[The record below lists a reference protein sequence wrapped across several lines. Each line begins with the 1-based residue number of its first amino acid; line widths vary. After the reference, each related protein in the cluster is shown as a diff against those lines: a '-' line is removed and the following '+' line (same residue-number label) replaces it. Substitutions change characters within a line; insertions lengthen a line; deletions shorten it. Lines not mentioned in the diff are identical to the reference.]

1 MIGLDDNLKKKLKNF
16 YINKKYIS
24 FEREIEKLG
33 RLDQLPEF
41 LQSGYAVSKLLN
53 SNSIKKDYLISF
65 YIFKKLLNKYPE
77 NNELLFNFV
86 IASLKVE
93 LFKDAIDILLKKYH
107 LKQNDP
113 KILESLGRLFLAR
126 GDPDKAIKY
135 FEKLILLNSKN
146 IVDGGRITYLASL
159 NYLSE
164 ISQELYSKRAYELG
178 EIFERASSFSKFK
191 KISLNEKK
199 IKIGF
204 VSGDLKTHSVGF
216 FLKGLIECINKK
228 DFNISLFSNLEKN
241 QHDAMTTFFKEN
253 CHNWYDIK
261 DYSDR
266 KLIEL
271 IRFSKIDILID
282 LSGYTQGNRINIFG
296 ARCSPIQILW
306 LGYNNTTGLKNMDY
320 IIADNNLIKESEL
333 DLYREKVLFLPKI
346 WNAMKIPNEL
356 PDVNIL
362 PYNNNLKFH
371 FGSFNNFQKLSKET
385 IKVWS
390 QILNKT
396 DALLFLKN
404 SSGYNEEIIEN
415 LKIKFKKEN
424 VNLDQIIFLKKKEN
438 FIEHLK
444 DYSNIDVALDTFPWT
459 GVTTSFEAHLMG
471 VPVLTLK
478 GFNFNSRCGES
489 INLNLGQEEFIA
501 QTIQDYIDK
510 AILFLSQK
518 SKLLN
523 LRKNLRKKT
532 INSAL
537 FDIGGFTKD
546 FSITLKNLIRKK

>member
-1 MIGLDDNLKKKLKNF
+1 MNDLNDNLRKKLKNY
-16 YINKKYIS
+16 YINRQFNA
-24 FEREIEKLG
+24 FEKTIEKLG
-33 RLDQLPEF
+33 SIDLLPDF

-53 SNSIKKDYLISF
+53 TTSVKTDYLIS
-65 YIFKKLLNKYPE
+65 YSILKNLQKKNPQNLE
-77 NNELLFNFV
+77 FLFNLV
-86 IASLKVE
+86 LASLKTQN
-93 LFKDAIDILLKKYH
+93 FDYTINILLKKYDE
-107 LKQNDP
+107 KKSDV
-113 KILESLGRLFLAR
+113 KILESLGRLYMERA
-126 GDPDKAIKY
+126 DVDKAIKY
-135 FEKLILLNSKN
+135 FEKLVLLNSTE
-146 IVDGGRITYLASL
+146 IIDGGRITYLASL
-159 NYLSE
+159 NYLPE
-164 ISQELYSKRAYELG
+164 ISQEFYSKGAFELG
-178 EIFERASSFSKFK
+178 EIFERVSSFSKFQH
-191 KISLNEKK
+191 ISSNDKK
-199 IKIGF
+199 IKIAF

-216 FLKGLIECINKK
+216 FLKGLIESINKK
-228 DFNISLFSNLEKN
+228 EFNISLFSNLEKN
-241 QHDAMTTFFKEN
+241 QHDAMTSFFKEN
-253 CHNWYDIK
+253 CHYWHDIK
-261 DYSDR
+261 DYSDT

-271 IRFSKIDILID
+271 IRSSKIDILID

-306 LGYNNTTGLKNMDY
+306 LGYNNTIGLKNMDY
-320 IIADNNLIKESEL
+320 IIADHNLIKENEL
-333 DLYREKVLFLPKI
+333 DLYREKILFLPKI

-362 PYNNNLKFH
+362 PYNNNSKFH

-396 DALLFLKN
+396 DALLFLKT

-415 LKIKFKKEN
+415 LKLKFKNEN
-424 VNLDQIIFLKKKEN
+424 VNLDQIIFLKKKKN
-438 FIEHLK
+438 FVEHLK
-444 DYSNIDVALDTFPWT
+444 DYSNIDVALDPFPWT

-501 QTIQDYIDK
+501 QTTQDYIDK

-532 INSAL
+532 INSSL
-537 FDIGGFTKD
+537 FDINGFTED
-546 FSITLKNLIRKK
+546 FSIILKNLINKK

>member
-33 RLDQLPEF
+33 RFDQLPLF

-53 SNSIKKDYLISF
+53 SNSVQKDYLISF
-65 YIFKKLLNKYPE
+65 SIFKKLLNKYPE
-77 NNELLFNFV
+77 NNEFLFNFV
-86 IASLKVE
+86 IASLKVQ
-93 LFKDAIDILLKKYH
+93 LFNDAIDALLKKYNSN
-107 LKQNDP
+107 QNNH
-113 KILESLGRLFLAR
+113 KVLESLGRLFLGR
-126 GDPDKAIKY
+126 GDVDKAIKF
-135 FEKLILLNSKN
+135 FEKLVLLNSKD

-159 NYLSE
+159 NYLTE
-164 ISQELYSKRAYELG
+164 ISQEFYSKGAFELG
-178 EIFERASSFSKFK
+178 EIFERVYFFSKFK
-191 KISLNEKK
+191 HISSNEKK

-204 VSGDLKTHSVGF
+204 VSADLKNHSVGF
-216 FLKGLIECINKK
+216 FLKGLIETINKK
-228 DFNISLFSNLEKN
+228 EFNISLFSNLEKN

-261 DYSDR
+261 DYSDI

-271 IRFSKIDILID
+271 IRSSQIDILID

-320 IIADNNLIKESEL
+320 IIADQNLIKESEL
-333 DLYREKVLFLPKI
+333 DLYSEKILFLPKI

-362 PYNNNLKFH
+362 PYNNNSKFH

-396 DALLFLKN
+396 DALLFLKT
-404 SSGYNEEIIEN
+404 SSDCNEEIIEN
-415 LKIKFKKEN
+415 LKIKFKNEN
-424 VNLDQIIFLKKKEN
+424 VNLDQIIFLKKKQDY
-438 FIEHLK
+438 IEHLK

-489 INLNLGQEEFIA
+489 INLNLDQQEFIA
-501 QTIQDYIDK
+501 QTTHDYIDK

-537 FDIGGFTKD
+537 FDIDGFTRD
-546 FSITLKNLIRKK
+546 FSITLKNLISKK

>member
-33 RLDQLPEF
+33 RFDQLPLF

-53 SNSIKKDYLISF
+53 SNSVQKDYLISF
-65 YIFKKLLNKYPE
+65 SIFKKLLNKYPE
-77 NNELLFNFV
+77 NNEFLFNFV
-86 IASLKVE
+86 IASLKVQ
-93 LFKDAIDILLKKYH
+93 LFNDAIDALLKKYNSN
-107 LKQNDP
+107 QNNH
-113 KILESLGRLFLAR
+113 KVLESLGRLFLGR
-126 GDPDKAIKY
+126 GDVDKAIKF
-135 FEKLILLNSKN
+135 FEKLVLLNSKD

-159 NYLSE
+159 NYLTE
-164 ISQELYSKRAYELG
+164 ISQEFYSKGAFELG
-178 EIFERASSFSKFK
+178 EIFERVYFFSKFK
-191 KISLNEKK
+191 HISSNEKK

-204 VSGDLKTHSVGF
+204 VSADLKNHSVGF
-216 FLKGLIECINKK
+216 FLKGLIETINKK
-228 DFNISLFSNLEKN
+228 EFNISLFSNLEKN

-261 DYSDR
+261 DYSDI

-271 IRFSKIDILID
+271 IRSSKIDILID

-320 IIADNNLIKESEL
+320 IIADQNLIKESEL
-333 DLYREKVLFLPKI
+333 DLYSEKILFLPKI

-362 PYNNNLKFH
+362 PYNNNSKFH

-396 DALLFLKN
+396 DALLFLKT
-404 SSGYNEEIIEN
+404 SSDCNEEIIEN
-415 LKIKFKKEN
+415 LKIKFKNEN
-424 VNLDQIIFLKKKEN
+424 VNLDQIIFLKKKQDY
-438 FIEHLK
+438 IEHLK

-489 INLNLGQEEFIA
+489 INLNLDQQEFIA
-501 QTIQDYIDK
+501 QTTHDYIDK

-537 FDIGGFTKD
+537 FDIDGFTRD
-546 FSITLKNLIRKK
+546 FSITLKNLISKK

>member
-33 RLDQLPEF
+33 RFDQLPLF

-53 SNSIKKDYLISF
+53 SNSVQKDYLISF
-65 YIFKKLLNKYPE
+65 SIFKKLLNKYPE
-77 NNELLFNFV
+77 NNEFLFNFV
-86 IASLKVE
+86 IASLKVQ
-93 LFKDAIDILLKKYH
+93 LFNDAIDALLKKYNSN
-107 LKQNDP
+107 QNNH
-113 KILESLGRLFLAR
+113 KVLESLGRLFLGR
-126 GDPDKAIKY
+126 GDVDKAIKF
-135 FEKLILLNSKN
+135 FEKLVLLNSKD

-159 NYLSE
+159 NYLTE
-164 ISQELYSKRAYELG
+164 ISQEFYSKGAFELG
-178 EIFERASSFSKFK
+178 EIFERVYFFSKFK
-191 KISLNEKK
+191 HISSNEKK

-204 VSGDLKTHSVGF
+204 VSADLKNHSVGF
-216 FLKGLIECINKK
+216 FLKGLIETINKK
-228 DFNISLFSNLEKN
+228 EFNISLFSNLEKN

-261 DYSDR
+261 DYSDI

-271 IRFSKIDILID
+271 IRSSKIDILID

-320 IIADNNLIKESEL
+320 IIADQNLIKESEL
-333 DLYREKVLFLPKI
+333 DLYSEKILFLPKI

-362 PYNNNLKFH
+362 PYNNNSKFH

-396 DALLFLKN
+396 DALLFLKT
-404 SSGYNEEIIEN
+404 SSDYNEEIIEN
-415 LKIKFKKEN
+415 LKIKFKNEN
-424 VNLDQIIFLKKKEN
+424 VNLDQIIFLKKKQDY
-438 FIEHLK
+438 IEHLK

-489 INLNLGQEEFIA
+489 INLNLDQQEFIA
-501 QTIQDYIDK
+501 QTTHDYIDK

-537 FDIGGFTKD
+537 FDIDGFTRD
-546 FSITLKNLIRKK
+546 FSITLKNLISKK